1 MKFTIKKQVLEKY
14 ISNLN
19 SFTEKKDQ
27 SAVNSHIYFKIDE
40 QGLVLKATDNEI
52 GLKYLVTDVELK
64 ESGDVP
70 EQQKKDILKYINKEG
85 KYSLNRIVKGINNMD
100 KKRKEEERVVKGFKV
115 IKGNKK

>member
-1 MKFTIKKQVLEKY
+1 MSRIIRIEIDLDKNKIRTF
-14 ISNLN
+14 
-19 SFTEKKDQ
+19 
-27 SAVNSHIYFKIDE
+27 VNEDM
-40 QGLVLKATDNEI
+40 
-52 GLKYLVTDVELK
+52 
-64 ESGDVP
+64 P

>member
-1 MKFTIKKQVLEKY
+1 MSRIVRIEIDLDKNKTRTF
-14 ISNLN
+14 
-19 SFTEKKDQ
+19 
-27 SAVNSHIYFKIDE
+27 VNEDM
-40 QGLVLKATDNEI
+40 
-52 GLKYLVTDVELK
+52 
-64 ESGDVP
+64 P

>member
-1 MKFTIKKQVLEKY
+1 MSRIIRIEIDLDKNKIKTFVSE
-14 ISNLN
+14 
-19 SFTEKKDQ
+19 DM
-27 SAVNSHIYFKIDE
+27 
-40 QGLVLKATDNEI
+40 
-52 GLKYLVTDVELK
+52 
-64 ESGDVP
+64 P

>member
-1 MKFTIKKQVLEKY
+1 MSRIIRIE
-14 ISNLN
+14 
-19 SFTEKKDQ
+19 
-27 SAVNSHIYFKIDE
+27 IDLDKNKTRTSVSE
-40 QGLVLKATDNEI
+40 DM
-52 GLKYLVTDVELK
+52 
-64 ESGDVP
+64 P